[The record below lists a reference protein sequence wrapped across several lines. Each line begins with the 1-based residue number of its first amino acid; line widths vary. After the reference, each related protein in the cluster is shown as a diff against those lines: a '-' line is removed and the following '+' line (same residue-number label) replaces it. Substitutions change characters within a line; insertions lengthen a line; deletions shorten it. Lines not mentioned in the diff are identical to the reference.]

1 MSSQQEVKQARRRS
15 TKTHSSL
22 TKPEGSRRT
31 IAVDFDG
38 VIAEYDGWKGRGV
51 LGLPRKDVIE
61 ALHELH
67 AEGWK
72 IVIHT
77 TRGKKEVSP
86 YLIHHGIPHHE
97 INRNSD
103 YRTLGVKP
111 VADVY
116 WDDRAFFY
124 SGDARRDIQLIRQFR
139 TWSGR
144 E

>member
-1 MSSQQEVKQARRRS
+1 M
-15 TKTHSSL
+15 
-22 TKPEGSRRT
+22 RRT

-38 VIAEYDGWKGRGV
+38 VIADYDGWQGPSV
-51 LGLPRKDVIE
+51 LGPPRADVVE
-61 ALHELH
+61 ALRALR

-77 TRGKKEVSP
+77 TRGEHEIAH
-86 YLIHHGIPHHE
+86 YLAERGIPYDE

-103 YRTLGVKP
+103 YQTQGVKP

-116 WDDRAFFY
+116 WDDRAVRY
-124 SGDARRDIQLIRQFR
+124 SGDGRQDLGLIRNFR

-144 E
+144 A

>member
-1 MSSQQEVKQARRRS
+1 MSWKQNG
-15 TKTHSSL
+15 T
-22 TKPEGSRRT
+22 RRT

-38 VIAEYDGWKGRGV
+38 VIADYDGWKGTGVFGEPRGDV
-51 LGLPRKDVIE
+51 VHALRGLQ
-61 ALHELH
+61 

-77 TRGKKEVSP
+77 TRGEDEVEG
-86 YLIHHGIPHHE
+86 YLAEHAIPHDE

-103 YRTLGVKP
+103 YQTKGVKP

-116 WDDRAFFY
+116 WDDRAVRY
-124 SGDARRDIQLIRQFR
+124 SGNAQQDLELIRGFR

>member
-1 MSSQQEVKQARRRS
+1 MNARQQAKKPRLRS
-15 TKTHSSL
+15 LKAHSS
-22 TKPEGSRRT
+22 KKSEGVRRT
-31 IAVDFDG
+31 IAVDFHG
-38 VIAEYDGWKGRGV
+38 VIAEYNGWKGKGA
-51 LGLPRKDVIE
+51 LGLPRKDVIR

-72 IVIHT
+72 IAIHT
-77 TRGKKEVSP
+77 TRGEQELRP
-86 YLIHHGIPHHE
+86 YLVHHWIPHDE

-124 SGDARRDIQLIRQFR
+124 SGDARRDISPIRRFR
-139 TWSGR
+139 TWCGR
-144 E
+144 K

>member
-1 MSSQQEVKQARRRS
+1 MSSRQKEEQARRSSR
-15 TKTHSSL
+15 KTHSSPGESV
-22 TKPEGSRRT
+22 TSRRT

-77 TRGKKEVSP
+77 TRGKKEVGP
-86 YLIHHGIPHHE
+86 YLVQHGIPHHE

-144 E
+144 K

>member
-1 MSSQQEVKQARRRS
+1 MNARKKVKKRRRRAPKAHSSS
-15 TKTHSSL
+15 TKRETV
-22 TKPEGSRRT
+22 RRT

-51 LGLPRKDVIE
+51 FGLPRKDVIE
-61 ALHELH
+61 ALHELR

-77 TRGKKEVSP
+77 TRGVKEVRP
-86 YLIHHGIPHHE
+86 YLAHHGIPHHE

-103 YRTLGVKP
+103 YLTLGVKP

-124 SGDARRDIQLIRQFR
+124 SGDARQDIRLIRRFR